1 MEPKRTP
8 GQAEGTQEDAD
19 NALNSNRQQGQ
30 LRAEKAHDREH
41 EALSREPGRT
51 PGQAEGT
58 REQAEGSL
66 DKQKQTQKQK

>member
-8 GQAEGTQEDAD
+8 GQAEGTQEDVD
-19 NALNSNRQQGQ
+19 NALNSDRQQGRSQ
-30 LRAEKAHDREH
+30 AEKAHRQEQ

-58 REQAEGSL
+58 TEQAEGSL
-66 DKQKQTQKQK
+66 RKQK

>member
-8 GQAEGTQEDAD
+8 GQAEGTQEDVDNALDENRQRGQSRAD
-19 NALNSNRQQGQ
+19 NA
-30 LRAEKAHDREH
+30 HVRER

-66 DKQKQTQKQK
+66 RNQK

>member
-19 NALNSNRQQGQ
+19 NALDQDQQRRQA
-30 LRAEKAHDREH
+30 RAVGAHQREQA
-41 EALSREPGRT
+41 ALSREPGRT

-58 REQAEGSL
+58 TEQAEGSL
-66 DKQKQTQKQK
+66 RNRK